1 MSGEIIPAF
10 RDWIGTTTQNWTW
23 NWKHQIY
30 LYDKLDM
37 VTNGETK
44 RLMIFMPPRHSK
56 SETVTVRYTAWRM
69 VREPASNIILGCYNQ
84 RLANRFSRK
93 IKRIV
98 GDRIALSRERKAADE
113 WETKAGGSLCA
124 VGVGAGVTGYG
135 ANLIMIDDPVK
146 NRSEA
151 ESKAYR
157 ENTWDWFSDDVY
169 TRLEP
174 NAAIILIQTRWHED
188 DLAGRLLNESQNGG
202 EQWTA
207 VSLPALAV
215 APPLDE
221 RKSCA
226 FPVALRKESGGFA
239 SGGGAAKSFLDSHGK
254 AKPSRTSS
262 GRAEEKGFIDEL
274 GRVKGDALCPE
285 RYDREALLRIEK
297 KLGSYSFAAL
307 YQQNPVP
314 LDGGI
319 FKRAWFTQIVDEAPH
334 GLLWFRGYDLAVS
347 TKTTAD
353 FTASVRCAADAKGN
367 IYIADGFRS
376 RIEYP
381 EQRRY
386 VIERM
391 SEEKETIHGIEA
403 ALHGQA
409 LVQEILRKA
418 ELARVMLRSIKTDK
432 DKVTRA
438 LPWAAKA
445 EAGKIMLV
453 RGPWAADFIEEVC
466 IFPNG
471 SHDDQVDAL
480 SIAFHMMTER
490 KHSAAGF

>member
-1 MSGEIIPAF
+1 MADSKVPDF
-10 RDWIGTTTQNWTW
+10 RDWISQTAPNWIW

-37 VTNGETK
+37 ITNGKTK
-44 RLMIFMPPRHSK
+44 RLMVFMPPRHSK

-69 VREPASNIILGCYNQ
+69 VREPNSNIILGCYNQ

-93 IKRIV
+93 VRRIV
-98 GDRIALSRERKAADE
+98 GDSIPLSKERKAADE
-113 WETKAGGSLCA
+113 WETLDGGGLCA
-124 VGVGAGVTGYG
+124 VGVGAGVTGFG
-135 ANLIMIDDPVK
+135 ANLIVIDDPVK

-157 ENTWDWFSDDVY
+157 ENTWDWFNDDIF

-188 DLAGRLLNESQNGG
+188 DLAGRLLNEMKNGG
-202 EQWTA
+202 EQWEV
-207 VSLPALAV
+207 VSLPALAGRSGDTPVPMSPEGDRISTIPDHRFRTRCVRGDKSV
-215 APPLDE
+215 A
-221 RKSCA
+221 A
-226 FPVALRKESGGFA
+226 
-239 SGGGAAKSFLDSHGK
+239 
-254 AKPSRTSS
+254 PS
-262 GRAEEKGFIDEL
+262 DDPL
-274 GRVKGDALCPE
+274 GREPGEALCPD
-285 RYDREALLRIEK
+285 RYDETALRRIEK

-319 FKRAWFTQIVDEAPH
+319 FKRAWFERIVDKAPPK
-334 GLLWFRGYDLAVS
+334 LKWFRGYDLAVS

-353 FTASVRCAADAKGN
+353 FTASFRIASDDCGN
-367 IYIADGFRS
+367 IYIANGMRS

-391 SEEKETIHGIEA
+391 RAEKDTVHGIES

-409 LVQEILRKA
+409 LVQDINRDTKLFRVVLRA
-418 ELARVMLRSIKTDK
+418 IRADK
-432 DKVTRA
+432 DKVARA

-445 EAGKIMLV
+445 EAGKVILV
-453 RGPWAADFIEEVC
+453 RGAWNEAFIEEVC
-466 IFPNG
+466 SFPNG
-471 SHDDQVDAL
+471 THDDQVDAVSL
-480 SIAFHMMTER
+480 AFRMMTEQTKR
-490 KHSAAGF
+490 STGF

>member
-10 RDWIGTTTQNWTW
+10 RDWIGTTAPNWTW
-23 NWKHQIY
+23 DWKHQLY
-30 LYDKLDM
+30 LYNKLDM
-37 VTNGETK
+37 ITNGETK

-69 VREPASNIILGCYNQ
+69 VSEPAANIILGCYNQ

-98 GDRIALSRERKAADE
+98 GSQIPLSKERKAADE
-113 WETKAGGSLCA
+113 WETRDGGSLCA

-135 ANLIMIDDPVK
+135 ANLIVIDDPVK

-157 ENTWDWFSDDVY
+157 ENTWDWFNDDIY

-174 NAAIILIQTRWHED
+174 GAAIILIQTRWHED
-188 DLAGRLLNESQNGG
+188 DLAGRLLNESKEGG
-202 EQWTA
+202 EQWTV
-207 VSLPALAV
+207 VSLPALAS
-215 APPLDE
+215 PLDE
-221 RKSCA
+221 RKSYA
-226 FPVALRKESGGFA
+226 FPAAVNIATGGSA
-239 SGGGAAKSFLDSHGK
+239 SGGGGTAKSFLDAAGK
-254 AKPSRTSS
+254 AKPFRSSS
-262 GRAEEKGFIDEL
+262 GIAEEENPVDEL
-274 GRVKGDALCPE
+274 GRAKGEALCPE
-285 RYDREALLRIEK
+285 RYDRDALLRIEK

-319 FKRAWFTQIVDEAPH
+319 FKRAWFAQIVDEAPD
-334 GLLWFRGYDLAVS
+334 GLQWFRGYDLAVS

-353 FTASVRCAADAKGN
+353 FTASIRCAVDGKGN
-367 IYIADGFRS
+367 IYIADGFRA

-391 SEEKETIHGIEA
+391 SEEKKTVHGIEA

-409 LVQEILRKA
+409 LVQEITREA
-418 ELARVMLRSIKTDK
+418 ELSHVVLRAIRTDK

-445 EAGKIMLV
+445 EAGKVILV
-453 RGPWAADFIEEVC
+453 RGAWTADFIEEIC
-466 IFPNG
+466 SFPNG
-471 SHDDQVDAL
+471 THDDQTDAMSL
-480 SIAFHMMTER
+480 AFHMMTER
-490 KHSAAGF
+490 RHKSAGF